1 MHSCTFII
9 LLWKRGKIL
18 SLSSNSIVFA
28 IRPLKLPYRYQVKT
42 IGFVNKLIAL
52 QRTSGIINF
61 WVYFFKKQNL
71 HVNKNSIE
79 TYEVMKPN
87 KQKRIKDSGGNYDF
101 DEIFNKVSKSLR
113 KLIETNTMQ
122 NFKILCWV

>member
-1 MHSCTFII
+1 
-9 LLWKRGKIL
+9 
-18 SLSSNSIVFA
+18 
-28 IRPLKLPYRYQVKT
+28 
-42 IGFVNKLIAL
+42 
-52 QRTSGIINF
+52 
-61 WVYFFKKQNL
+61 L

-122 NFKILCWV
+122 NFKILC